1 MVKVRIEPLVA
12 YYPPVIRISSQN
24 IKYRTI
30 IKL

>member
-12 YYPPVIRISSQN
+12 YYPLIIRLRSQN